1 MHRFHLNRL
10 WTLLLALF
18 LSVAGLSVLSNVA
31 RSDSGNG
38 GWSGDDE
45 GEIHVPDQPP
55 PTGSGDPDS
64 PSNGGKP
71 TTRPSV
77 NGGRV
82 GVFANRGAGDAS
94 GYAAS
99 AWSIRVRLMMH
110 ALRAYYLRW

>member
-18 LSVAGLSVLSNVA
+18 LGVAGVSFLSNVA
-31 RSDSGNG
+31 HSDTGIG
-38 GWSGDDE
+38 DAGGDDG
-45 GEIHVPDQPP
+45 GELYVPPP

-71 TTRPSV
+71 AARPSV

-94 GYAAS
+94 ANQAS
-99 AWSIRVRLMMH
+99 AWSFRVRLMVH
-110 ALRAYYLRW
+110 ALKAYYLRW

>member
-18 LSVAGLSVLSNVA
+18 LSVAGASVLSNVA
-31 RSDSGNG
+31 HSDTGNG
-38 GWSGDDE
+38 GWSGDDGGGVYE
-45 GEIHVPDQPP
+45 PPP

-71 TTRPSV
+71 AARPSV
-77 NGGRV
+77 TGGRV

-94 GYAAS
+94 ANQAS
-99 AWSIRVRLMMH
+99 VWSERVRLMVH